1 MKFPRFWKVES
12 LTEKNISCYLFPTIW
27 NATAFPYE
35 DDLRKKKSNKGKSEK
50 INKMSQASP
59 APLVMNEISHAL
71 RAILVMNKEKE
82 KASAEFLLPDGGQS

>member
-1 MKFPRFWKVES
+1 MKFPQFWKVES
-12 LTEKNISCYLFPTIW
+12 LTEKNISYFPYPTIW

-35 DDLRKKKSNKGKSEK
+35 DDLRKKKSNKRKSEK
-50 INKMSQASP
+50 I
-59 APLVMNEISHAL
+59 NEISHAL